1 MRNTKIKELIS
12 TTVDEFSTTLEYGS
26 KRIEVQKTIL
36 ANYGKYLF
44 ERIYGLP
51 RKEYEELN
59 PHCSNNLF
67 YVDCWDK
74 SGVIET
80 KTIRALNIENAKI
93 IFESKYPDYKYDEPY

>member
-1 MRNTKIKELIS
+1 MRNEKIKELIS
-12 TTVDEFSTTLEYGS
+12 ATVSEFSNTLEFGS

-36 ANYGKYLF
+36 TNYGKYLF

-51 RKEYEELN
+51 RKDYEELN
-59 PHCSNNLF
+59 PHFSKNSF
-67 YVDCWDK
+67 YFDCWNK
-74 SGVIET
+74 SGALET